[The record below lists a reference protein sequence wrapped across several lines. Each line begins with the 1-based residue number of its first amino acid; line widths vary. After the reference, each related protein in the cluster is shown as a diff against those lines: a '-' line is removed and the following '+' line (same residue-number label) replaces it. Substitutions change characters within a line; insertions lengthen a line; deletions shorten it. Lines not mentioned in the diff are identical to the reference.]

1 MNMKTEINQ
10 LIRQGYISKDDS
22 VRNLSRK
29 YLQKARNNL
38 ITMSLLSEVNAN
50 KKVRDLLK
58 IPQDYSSDE
67 WVVITGY
74 YAMYSS
80 ALALISKI
88 GYKSKNHTATIL
100 LLEEF
105 FIKKKL
111 ISKED
116 LIILKNAIF
125 QKSEIE
131 RLSEARHKR
140 EIAQYSVT
148 KQTTKEIA
156 ENIKKDAYDFANKVE
171 LIIA

>member
-1 MNMKTEINQ
+1 MKTEINQ

>member
-88 GYKSKNHTATIL
+88 GYKSKNHTAIL

>member
-1 MNMKTEINQ
+1 MKTEINQ
-10 LIRQGYISKDDS
+10 LIRKGYISKDDS
-22 VRNLSRK
+22 VRNISRK
-29 YLQKARNNL
+29 YLQKARDNL
-38 ITMSLLSEVNAN
+38 ITMSLLSEVNAS
-50 KKVRDLLK
+50 KKIRDLLK

-116 LIILKNAIF
+116 LTILKNAIF

-131 RLSEARHKR
+131 ILSEARHKR

-156 ENIKKDAYDFANKVE
+156 ENIKKDAYDFVNKVE